1 MAYKPLPIGIDD
13 FEKLISKGYY
23 YVDKTGMIAELLEEE
38 STAVTLITRP
48 RRFGKTLGMS
58 MLASFFDIQR
68 DSTALFEGLEIS
80 GNGELCGKWMN
91 QYPTIFLSFKDV
103 DGLTFQSAYDML
115 SAAVT
120 DLYKKHLYLLDSGK
134 VKIIKTP
141 TVLDELIDS
150 VLLKFNKR
158 YPRQT
163 ILLDIPDEIVI
174 IPMDA
179 LLIEQVIINILENAV
194 QHAVGMTSLWL
205 RVFVIGGKA
214 IFEIQDDG
222 CGMDAEFV
230 KRVTDPFTTTRTTR
244 KVGMGIPLFKMAA
257 EMADG
262 TFSITS
268 EKGVC
273 TTVTATFVLDHID
286 RAPLG
291 DLADTVVTLIGGE
304 CRSDFVFDVRVNGKG
319 FVFDTRELKAE
330 LDGVPVGEPEVL
342 VFVRDMIKE
351 NLIDI
356 GGEKL

>member
-1 MAYKPLPIGIDD
+1 MRELALNILD
-13 FEKLISKGYY
+13 
-23 YVDKTGMIAELLEEE
+23 IAEN
-38 STAVTLITRP
+38 SVKA
-48 RRFGKTLGMS
+48 G
-58 MLASFFDIQR
+58 ASLVRVLVKAEDGRLTI
-68 DSTALFEGLEIS
+68 EIS
-80 GNGELCGKWMN
+80 DN
-91 QYPTIFLSFKDV
+91 
-103 DGLTFQSAYDML
+103 
-115 SAAVT
+115 
-120 DLYKKHLYLLDSGK
+120 
-134 VKIIKTP
+134 
-141 TVLDELIDS
+141 
-150 VLLKFNKR
+150 
-158 YPRQT
+158 
-163 ILLDIPDEIVI
+163 
-174 IPMDA
+174 
-179 LLIEQVIINILENAV
+179 
-194 QHAVGMTSLWL
+194 
-205 RVFVIGGKA
+205 
-214 IFEIQDDG
+214 G

-268 EKGVC
+268 EKGVG

-356 GGEKL
+356 GGEEL